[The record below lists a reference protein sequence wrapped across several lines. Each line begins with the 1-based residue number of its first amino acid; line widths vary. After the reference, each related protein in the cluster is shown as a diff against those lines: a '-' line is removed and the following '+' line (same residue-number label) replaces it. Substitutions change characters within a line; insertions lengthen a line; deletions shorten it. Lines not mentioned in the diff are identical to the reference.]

1 MDVDNVF
8 GLFGF
13 GKDKNKSKKIEND
26 VEEFRNTPQ
35 FKVGM
40 FYKMI
45 SNGIQFR
52 GQLIKF
58 FEKSTR
64 EELDL
69 GIGEVGDYMMYT
81 RAYYWIQECD
91 IKKDEWK
98 EALQHYLKQEGFE
111 NKECEKNSFIN
122 CFILSIKYFEEI
134 EEFEKCA
141 IMKLRIQDL
150 TDILNI
156 KDDINLTN
164 LDDDEE

>member
-1 MDVDNVF
+1 MDLDNIF

-13 GKDKNKSKKIEND
+13 NKDNDNSKEESYLKEIEEYKS
-26 VEEFRNTPQ
+26 TPKY
-35 FKVGM
+35 KVGM

-111 NKECEKNSFIN
+111 NKECEKNDFIN

-141 IMKLRIQDL
+141 FLKNIQDYL
-150 TDILNI
+150 KKEYILN
-156 KDDINLTN
+156 LF
-164 LDDDEE
+164 

>member
-1 MDVDNVF
+1 MDLDNIF

-13 GKDKNKSKKIEND
+13 NKDNDNSKEESYLKEIEEYKS
-26 VEEFRNTPQ
+26 TPKY
-35 FKVGM
+35 KVGM
-40 FYKMI
+40 FYK
-45 SNGIQFR
+45 
-52 GQLIKF
+52 
-58 FEKSTR
+58 
-64 EELDL
+64 
-69 GIGEVGDYMMYT
+69 MYT

-141 IMKLRIQDL
+141 FLKNIQDYL
-150 TDILNI
+150 KKEYILN
-156 KDDINLTN
+156 LF
-164 LDDDEE
+164 